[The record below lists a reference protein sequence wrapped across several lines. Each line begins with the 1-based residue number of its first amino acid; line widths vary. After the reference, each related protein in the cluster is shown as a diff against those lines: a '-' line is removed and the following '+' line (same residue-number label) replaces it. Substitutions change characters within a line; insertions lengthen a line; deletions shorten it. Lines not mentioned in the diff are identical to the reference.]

1 MTKTNTNLTDESGR
15 NINPVLATG
24 VHLFTFL
31 DIIDCSLYLCRYA
44 NQDNR
49 WMAQIERA
57 EIKEGSILSG
67 NYGTGKTPDQAIND
81 YIKQIKGKLIV
92 INATSDKY
100 RREYV
105 VPTNIFYACC

>member
-1 MTKTNTNLTDESGR
+1 MTETKSTQTDESGR
-15 NINPVLATG
+15 NINPMLATG

-31 DIIDCSLYLCRYA
+31 DIIDCSLDLRRYA

-57 EIKEGSILSG
+57 ELKDGSILSG

-92 INATSDKY
+92 INATSEKY

-105 VPTNIFYACC
+105 VPTNIFYAGC